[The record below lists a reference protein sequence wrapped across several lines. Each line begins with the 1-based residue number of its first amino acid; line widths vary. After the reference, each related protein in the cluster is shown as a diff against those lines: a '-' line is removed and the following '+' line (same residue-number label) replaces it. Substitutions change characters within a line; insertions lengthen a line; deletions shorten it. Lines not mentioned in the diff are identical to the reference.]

1 MKNSLVKGIAFV
13 VGLFTLVSCDKDFN
27 SMGSDLLDDNHFALE
42 KYEVESLKA
51 YSKATE
57 AVQSNNL
64 PINALGIYK
73 DPYFGTTKAQFVS
86 QVELTTANPTIG
98 YQPIIDSVYLY
109 VPYFSTLKPST
120 EAGERVYEL
129 DSVYGYSETAKF
141 KLHVYE
147 NGYFLR
153 DFDPATDFE
162 SGQKYYSDE
171 KPQIEAFKGNELL
184 NNSTKV
190 AQNEEFVFSNKEIF
204 IYKTDGNG
212 AYVNATGTVLADQND
227 VTLRVIKER
236 KLPGLWLD
244 LKNSFFQQ
252 KILDAA
258 SSGVLFNNNSFKN
271 YFRGLLFEVQ
281 EITPDQGA
289 LAMLDFSTAEFK
301 IIFKAATLAPTTEVP
316 NPPKIRRTLSLQMG
330 YKSTSSKKANSINFI
345 EHARSTAYQT
355 KLTASNEVTG
365 DDRLYLKGGNGS
377 VAFIDVF
384 GADDKIIDENNNLV
398 YGLPDGLGGFIGNG
412 VPDELDDLRIKMKLN
427 KWLVNE
433 ANLIF
438 YVDKDAML
446 APYQNEAERIYVF
459 DATNHKPI
467 LDYYADNSTASN
479 VKKNKSSFGGIV
491 ERETLA
497 DEFNRKRGIK
507 YKVRITEYIR
517 QLIKNENTDY
527 DDNVRLGVAVI
538 EDINTSANAYVNPA
552 NPHPINI
559 GTTNVPFIP
568 VSSVM
573 SPLGTVLYG
582 TNIPAGD
589 VNAAKKLKLEIY
601 FTKPNQ

>member
-27 SMGSDLLDDNHFALE
+27 SMGSDLLDDNHFTLE
-42 KYEVESLKA
+42 KYEVQNLKA
-51 YSKATE
+51 YSKATGP
-57 AVQSNNL
+57 VQSNNL

-98 YQPIIDSVYLY
+98 YQPVIDSVYLY
-109 VPYFSTLKPST
+109 VPYFSTLKSTT

-162 SGQKYYSDE
+162 SGQKYYSNE
-171 KPQIEAFKGNELL
+171 KPQIEAFKGTELL

-212 AYVNATGTVLADQND
+212 AYVDAAGAVLANQND

-258 SSGVLFNNNSFKN
+258 ASGVLFNNNSFKN
-271 YFRGLLFEVQ
+271 YLRGLLFEVQ
-281 EITPDQGA
+281 EITPDQGS

-301 IIFKAATLAPTTEVP
+301 ILYKAATLAPTTEVP
-316 NPPKIRRTLSLQMG
+316 NPPKTRRTLSLQMG
-330 YKSTSSKKANSINFI
+330 FRSTGSKKANSINFI
-345 EHARSTAYQT
+345 EHIRSTTYQT
-355 KLTASNEVTG
+355 KLAASNEVTG

-384 GADDKIIDENNNLV
+384 GPDVKKAVNDVLV
-398 YGLPDGLGGFIGNG
+398 PEPNGNG
-412 VPDELDDLRIKMKLN
+412 IPDELELLRIDLKQN
-427 KWLVNE
+427 NWLVNE
-433 ANLIF
+433 ANLVF
-438 YVDKDAML
+438 YIDK
-446 APYQNEAERIYVF
+446 APMSDLKQIEAERIYIF
-459 DATNHKPI
+459 DATNHKP
-467 LDYYADNSTASN
+467 LVDYYADNSTASN
-479 VKKNKSSFGGIV
+479 VKKNKSSFGGII
-491 ERETLA
+491 ERETVA
-497 DEFNRKRGIK
+497 DANGNKKGIK
-507 YKVRITEYIR
+507 YKVRLTEYIR
-517 QLIKNENTDY
+517 QLIKNVNTDY
-527 DDNVRLGVAVI
+527 GDNVRLGVAVI
-538 EDINTSANAYVNPA
+538 EDINSPSNAYLNPA
-552 NPHPINI
+552 NPITI
-559 GTTNVPFIP
+559 GTTQVPFIP

-582 TNIPAGD
+582 TNMPAGD
-589 VNAAKKLKLEIY
+589 PNVAKKLKLEIY

>member
-27 SMGSDLLDDNHFALE
+27 SMGSDLIDDNHFALE
-42 KYEVESLKA
+42 KYPVQNLTA
-51 YSKATE
+51 YSKATG

-98 YQPIIDSVYLY
+98 YQPVIDSVYLY

-129 DSVYGYSETAKF
+129 DSVYGYAETAKF

-147 NGYFLR
+147 NKYYLR

-162 SGQKYYSDE
+162 SGQKYYSNE
-171 KPQIEAFKGNELL
+171 ISLLNPPNRGTELL

-190 AQNEEFVFSNKEIF
+190 AQNEEFVFSNKEIY

-271 YFRGLLFEVQ
+271 HFRGLLFEVQ

-384 GADDKIIDENNNLV
+384 GADVKKVVNDVLV
-398 YGLPDGLGGFIGNG
+398 SDPNGNG
-412 VPDELDDLRIKMKLN
+412 VPDELDDLRVKMKLN

-582 TNIPAGD
+582 TNMPAGD
-589 VNAAKKLKLEIY
+589 PNVAKKLKLEIY

>member
-27 SMGSDLLDDNHFALE
+27 SMGSDLLDDNHFTLE
-42 KYEVESLKA
+42 KYEVQNLKA
-51 YSKATE
+51 YSKATGP
-57 AVQSNNL
+57 VQSNNL

-98 YQPIIDSVYLY
+98 YQPVIDSVYLY
-109 VPYFSTLKPST
+109 VPYFSTLKSTT

-162 SGQKYYSDE
+162 SGQKYYSNE
-171 KPQIEAFKGNELL
+171 KPQIEAFKGTELL

-212 AYVNATGTVLADQND
+212 AYVDAAGAVLANQND

-258 SSGVLFNNNSFKN
+258 VSGVLFNNNSFKN
-271 YFRGLLFEVQ
+271 YLRGLLFEVQ

-301 IIFKAATLAPTTEVP
+301 ILYKAATLAPTTEVP
-316 NPPKIRRTLSLQMG
+316 NPTKTRRTLTLQMG
-330 YKSTSSKKANSINFI
+330 YKSTGSKKANSINFI
-345 EHARSTAYQT
+345 EHTRSNNYQT

-384 GADDKIIDENNNLV
+384 GPDVKKAVNDVLV
-398 YGLPDGLGGFIGNG
+398 PEPNGNG
-412 VPDELDDLRIKMKLN
+412 IPDELELLRIDLKQN
-427 KWLVNE
+427 NWLVNE
-433 ANLIF
+433 ANLVF
-438 YVDKDAML
+438 YIDK
-446 APYQNEAERIYVF
+446 APMSDSKQIEPERIYIF

-467 LDYYADNSTASN
+467 IDYYADNSTGSN
-479 VKKNKSSFGGIV
+479 VKKNKGSFGGII
-491 ERETLA
+491 ERETVA
-497 DEFNRKRGIK
+497 DANGNKKGIK
-507 YKVRITEYIR
+507 YKVRLTEYIR

-538 EDINTSANAYVNPA
+538 EDINSPSNAYLNPA
-552 NPHPINI
+552 NPITI
-559 GTTNVPFIP
+559 GTIQVPFIP

-573 SPLGTVLYG
+573 SPLGTILYG

-589 VNAAKKLKLEIY
+589 PNVAKKLKFEIY

>member
-1 MKNSLVKGIAFV
+1 MKYSIAKAV
-13 VGLFTLVSCDKDFN
+13 VIVLSFLSFVSCDKDFN
-27 SMGSDLLDDNHFALE
+27 SLGSDLIDDNHFVLE
-42 KYEVESLKA
+42 KYEVENLTA

-73 DPYFGTTKAQFVS
+73 DPYFGTTTAHFVS
-86 QVELTTANPTIG
+86 QVELSTANPTIG
-98 YQPIIDSVYLY
+98 YQPEIDSVYMY
-109 VPYFSTLKPST
+109 VPYFSTYKSVT
-120 EAGERVYEL
+120 DAGERIYEL
-129 DSVYGYSETAKF
+129 DSVYGYAETAKF

-147 NGYFLR
+147 NKYYLR
-153 DFDPATDFE
+153 DFDPATNFE

-171 KPQIEAFKGNELL
+171 ISLLNPPNRGTELL

-190 AQNEEFVFSNKEIF
+190 AQNEEFVFSNKEIY
-204 IYKTDGNG
+204 IYKTNGSGQYLDANG
-212 AYVNATGTVLADQND
+212 AVLTNQTDP
-227 VTLRVIKER
+227 TLRVIKER
-236 KLPGLWLD
+236 KLPGMWLD

-252 KILDAA
+252 KILEGAA
-258 SSGVLFNNNSFKN
+258 SGSLFNNNTFKD
-271 YFRGLLFEVQ
+271 YFRGLLFEV
-281 EITPDQGA
+281 EAISPDQGA

-301 IIFKAATLAPTTEVP
+301 IIYKAAALAPTTEVP
-316 NPPKIRRTLSLQMG
+316 NPAKTRRTLSLQMG
-330 YKSTSSKKANSINFI
+330 YKSTGNKKANSINFI
-345 EHARSTAYQT
+345 EHARSSIYQT

-384 GADDKIIDENNNLV
+384 GPDVKKVVNDVLV
-398 YGLPDGLGGFIGNG
+398 SDPNGNG

-427 KWLVNE
+427 NWLVNE
-433 ANLIF
+433 ANLVF
-438 YVDKDAML
+438 FVDKDAMS
-446 APYQNEAERIYVF
+446 ASYQNEAERIYVF

-479 VKKNKSSFGGIV
+479 VKKNKSSFGGII
-491 ERETLA
+491 ERETVA
-497 DEFNRKRGIK
+497 DGNGNKKGIK

-538 EDINTSANAYVNPA
+538 EDINTPANAYVNPA
-552 NPHPINI
+552 NPNPITI

-582 TNIPAGD
+582 TNMPAGD
-589 VNAAKKLKLEIY
+589 PNVAKKLKLEIY

>member
-27 SMGSDLLDDNHFALE
+27 SMGSDLLDDNHFTLE
-42 KYEVESLKA
+42 KYEVQNLKA
-51 YSKATE
+51 YSKATGP
-57 AVQSNNL
+57 VQSNNL

-98 YQPIIDSVYLY
+98 YQPVIDSVYLY
-109 VPYFSTLKPST
+109 VPYFSTLKSTT

-162 SGQKYYSDE
+162 SGQKYYSNE
-171 KPQIEAFKGNELL
+171 KPQIEAFKGTELL

-212 AYVNATGTVLADQND
+212 AYVDAAGAVLANQND

-258 SSGVLFNNNSFKN
+258 ASGVLFNNNSFKN
-271 YFRGLLFEVQ
+271 YLRGLLFEVQ

-301 IIFKAATLAPTTEVP
+301 ILYKAATLAPTTEVP
-316 NPPKIRRTLSLQMG
+316 NPTKTRRTLTLQMG
-330 YKSTSSKKANSINFI
+330 YKSTGSKKANSINFI
-345 EHARSTAYQT
+345 EHTRSTNYQT

-384 GADDKIIDENNNLV
+384 GPDVKKAVNDVLV
-398 YGLPDGLGGFIGNG
+398 PEPNGNG
-412 VPDELDDLRIKMKLN
+412 IPDELELLRIDLKQN
-427 KWLVNE
+427 NWLVNE
-433 ANLIF
+433 ANLVF
-438 YVDKDAML
+438 YIDK
-446 APYQNEAERIYVF
+446 APMSDSKQIEPERIYIF

-467 LDYYADNSTASN
+467 IDYYADNSTGSN
-479 VKKNKSSFGGIV
+479 VKKNKGSFGGII
-491 ERETLA
+491 ERETVA
-497 DEFNRKRGIK
+497 DANGNKKGIK
-507 YKVRITEYIR
+507 YKVRLTEYIR

-538 EDINTSANAYVNPA
+538 EDINSPSNAYLNPA
-552 NPHPINI
+552 NPITI
-559 GTTNVPFIP
+559 ETIQVPFIP

-573 SPLGTVLYG
+573 TPLGTVLYG

-589 VNAAKKLKLEIY
+589 PNVAKKLKFEIY
-601 FTKPNQ
+601 FTKPNE

>member
-1 MKNSLVKGIAFV
+1 MKYSIVKAV
-13 VGLFTLVSCDKDFN
+13 VIVLSFLSLVSCDKDFN
-27 SMGSDLLDDNHFALE
+27 SLGSDLIDGNHFVLE
-42 KYEVESLKA
+42 RYPVQNLTA
-51 YSKATE
+51 YSKATGP
-57 AVQSNNL
+57 VQSNNL

-73 DPYFGTTKAQFVS
+73 DPYFGTAKAHFVS
-86 QVELTTANPTIG
+86 QVELSTPNPTIG
-98 YQPIIDSVYLY
+98 YQPVIDSVYMY
-109 VPYFSTLKPST
+109 VPYYSTYKSVT
-120 EAGERVYEL
+120 DAGERIYEL
-129 DSVYGYSETAKF
+129 DSVYGNSETAKF

-147 NGYFLR
+147 NGYYLR
-153 DFDPATDFE
+153 DYDPAENFE
-162 SGQKYYSDE
+162 SAQKYYSND
-171 KPQIEAFKGNELL
+171 KSLVDPYKGTELL

-190 AQNEEFVFSNKEIF
+190 AQNEEFIFSNKEIY

-227 VTLRVIKER
+227 LTLRVIKER
-236 KLPGLWLD
+236 KLPGMWLD

-258 SSGVLFNNNSFKN
+258 ASGNLYNNSSFKN

-330 YKSTSSKKANSINFI
+330 FKSTSNKKANSINFI
-345 EHARSTAYQT
+345 EHTRTAAYNSS
-355 KLTASNEVTG
+355 LTSSDIVNG
-365 DDRLYLKGGNGS
+365 DSKIYLKGGNGS

-384 GADDKIIDENNNLV
+384 GPDVKKVVDDVLV
-398 YGLPDGLGGFIGNG
+398 SDPIGNG
-412 VPDELDDLRIKMKLN
+412 VPDELDELRINMKLN
-427 KWLVNE
+427 QWLINE

-438 YVDKDAML
+438 YVDKDAMSD
-446 APYQNEAERIYVF
+446 PKQIEAERIYIF
-459 DATNHKPI
+459 DATNHEPI
-467 LDYYADNSTASN
+467 LDYYADNSSGSN
-479 VKKNKSSFGGIV
+479 FKKNKSSFGGII
-491 ERETLA
+491 ERETVTDA
-497 DEFNRKRGIK
+497 NGNKKGIK
-507 YKVRITEYIR
+507 YKVRLTEYIR
-517 QLIKNENTDY
+517 QLIKNKNTDY

-538 EDINTSANAYVNPA
+538 EDINSPANATINPA
-552 NPHPINI
+552 NPITI
-559 GTTNVPFIP
+559 GTSNVSFIP

-573 SPLGTVLYG
+573 SPLGTVLHG

-589 VNAAKKLKLEIY
+589 PNVAKKLKLEIF

>member
-1 MKNSLVKGIAFV
+1 
-13 VGLFTLVSCDKDFN
+13 VSCDKDFN
-27 SMGSDLLDDNHFALE
+27 SLGSDLIDGNHFVLE
-42 KYEVESLKA
+42 RYPVQNLTA
-51 YSKATE
+51 YSKATGP
-57 AVQSNNL
+57 VQTNNL

-73 DPYFGTTKAQFVS
+73 DPYFGTTKAHFVS
-86 QVELTTANPTIG
+86 QVELSSPNPTIG
-98 YQPIIDSVYLY
+98 YQPVIDSVYMY
-109 VPYFSTLKPST
+109 VPYYSTYKSVT
-120 EAGERVYEL
+120 DAGERIYEL
-129 DSVYGYSETAKF
+129 DSVYGNSETAKF

-147 NGYFLR
+147 NGYYLR
-153 DFDPATDFE
+153 DYDPAENFE
-162 SGQKYYSDE
+162 SAQKYYSND
-171 KPQIEAFKGNELL
+171 KSLADPYKGTELL

-190 AQNEEFVFSNKEIF
+190 AQNEEFIFSNKEIY

-227 VTLRVIKER
+227 LTLRVIKER
-236 KLPGLWLD
+236 KLPGMWLD

-258 SSGVLFNNNSFKN
+258 ASGNLYNNSSFKN

-330 YKSTSSKKANSINFI
+330 FKSTSNKKANSINFI
-345 EHARSTAYQT
+345 EHTRTAAYNSS
-355 KLTASNEVTG
+355 LTSSDIVNG
-365 DDRLYLKGGNGS
+365 DSKIYLKGGNGS

-384 GADDKIIDENNNLV
+384 GPDVKKVVDDVLV
-398 YGLPDGLGGFIGNG
+398 SDPIGNG
-412 VPDELDDLRIKMKLN
+412 VPDELDELRINMKLN
-427 KWLVNE
+427 QWLINE

-438 YVDKDAML
+438 YVDKDAMSD
-446 APYQNEAERIYVF
+446 PKQIEAERIYIF
-459 DATNHKPI
+459 DATNHEPI
-467 LDYYADNSTASN
+467 LDYYADNSSGSN
-479 VKKNKSSFGGIV
+479 FKKNKSSFGGII
-491 ERETLA
+491 ERETVTDA
-497 DEFNRKRGIK
+497 NGNKKGIK
-507 YKVRITEYIR
+507 YKVRLTEYIR
-517 QLIKNENTDY
+517 QLIKNKNTDY

-538 EDINTSANAYVNPA
+538 EDINSPANATINPA
-552 NPHPINI
+552 NPITI
-559 GTTNVPFIP
+559 GTSNVPFIP

-573 SPLGTVLYG
+573 SPLGTVLHG

-589 VNAAKKLKLEIY
+589 PNVAKKLKLEIF

>member
-1 MKNSLVKGIAFV
+1 MKYSIVKAV
-13 VGLFTLVSCDKDFN
+13 VIVLSFLSFVSCDKDFN
-27 SMGSDLLDDNHFALE
+27 SLGSDLIDGNHFVLE
-42 KYEVESLKA
+42 RYPVQNLTA
-51 YSKATE
+51 YSKATGP
-57 AVQSNNL
+57 VQTNNL

-73 DPYFGTTKAQFVS
+73 DPYFGTAKAHFVS
-86 QVELTTANPTIG
+86 QVELSTPNPTIG
-98 YQPIIDSVYLY
+98 YQPVIDSVYMY
-109 VPYFSTLKPST
+109 VPYYSTYKSVT
-120 EAGERVYEL
+120 DAGERIYEL
-129 DSVYGYSETAKF
+129 DSVYGNSETAKF

-147 NGYFLR
+147 NGYYLR
-153 DFDPATDFE
+153 DYDPAENFE
-162 SGQKYYSDE
+162 SAQKYYSND
-171 KPQIEAFKGNELL
+171 KSLVDPYKGTELL

-190 AQNEEFVFSNKEIF
+190 AQNEEFIFSNKEIY

-227 VTLRVIKER
+227 LTLRVIKER
-236 KLPGLWLD
+236 KLPGMWLD

-258 SSGVLFNNNSFKN
+258 ASGNLYNNSSFKN

-330 YKSTSSKKANSINFI
+330 FKSTSNKKANSINFI
-345 EHARSTAYQT
+345 EHTRTAAYNSS
-355 KLTASNEVTG
+355 LTSSDIVNG
-365 DDRLYLKGGNGS
+365 DSKIYLKGGNGS

-384 GADDKIIDENNNLV
+384 GPDVKKVVDDVLV
-398 YGLPDGLGGFIGNG
+398 SDPIGNG
-412 VPDELDDLRIKMKLN
+412 VPDELDELRINMKLN
-427 KWLVNE
+427 QWLINE

-438 YVDKDAML
+438 YVDKDAMSD
-446 APYQNEAERIYVF
+446 PKQIEAERIYIF
-459 DATNHKPI
+459 DATNHEPI
-467 LDYYADNSTASN
+467 LDYYADNSSGSN
-479 VKKNKSSFGGIV
+479 FKKNKSSFGGII
-491 ERETLA
+491 ERETVTDA
-497 DEFNRKRGIK
+497 NGNKKGIK
-507 YKVRITEYIR
+507 YKVRLTEYIR
-517 QLIKNENTDY
+517 QLIKNKNTDY

-538 EDINTSANAYVNPA
+538 EDINSPANATINPA
-552 NPHPINI
+552 NPITI
-559 GTTNVPFIP
+559 GTSNVSFIP

-573 SPLGTVLYG
+573 SPLGTVLHG

-589 VNAAKKLKLEIY
+589 PNVAKKLKLEIF

>member
-1 MKNSLVKGIAFV
+1 MKYSIAKAV
-13 VGLFTLVSCDKDFN
+13 VIVLSFLSFVSCDKDFN
-27 SMGSDLLDDNHFALE
+27 SLGSDLIDGNHFVLE
-42 KYEVESLKA
+42 KYPVQNLTA
-51 YSKATE
+51 YSKATGP
-57 AVQSNNL
+57 VQSNNL

-98 YQPIIDSVYLY
+98 YQPEIDSVYLY
-109 VPYFSTLKPST
+109 VPYFSTYKSAT
-120 EAGERVYEL
+120 DAGERIYEL
-129 DSVYGYSETAKF
+129 DSVYGYAETAKF

-147 NGYFLR
+147 NKYYLR
-153 DFDPATDFE
+153 DFDPATNFE

-171 KPQIEAFKGNELL
+171 ISLLNPPNRGTELL

-190 AQNEEFVFSNKEIF
+190 AQNEEFVFSNKEIY
-204 IYKTDGNG
+204 IYKTNG
-212 AYVNATGTVLADQND
+212 SGQYVDAAGVVLTNQTDP
-227 VTLRVIKER
+227 TLRVIKER
-236 KLPGLWLD
+236 KLPGMWLD

-252 KILDAA
+252 KILEGAA
-258 SSGVLFNNNSFKN
+258 SGALFNNNTFKE
-271 YFRGLLFEVQ
+271 YFRGLLFEV
-281 EITPDQGA
+281 EAISPDQGA

-316 NPPKIRRTLSLQMG
+316 NPAKIRRTLSLQMG
-330 YKSTSSKKANSINFI
+330 YKSTSNKKANSINFI
-345 EHARSTAYQT
+345 EHTRSNAYET
-355 KLTASNEVTG
+355 KLNASNEVTG

-384 GADDKIIDENNNLV
+384 GPDVKKVENDVLV
-398 YGLPDGLGGFIGNG
+398 SDPNGNG
-412 VPDELDDLRIKMKLN
+412 VPDELDELRINLKLN
-427 KWLVNE
+427 NWLVNE

-438 YVDKDAML
+438 YVDKDAMS
-446 APYQNEAERIYVF
+446 ASYQNEAERIYVF

-467 LDYYADNSTASN
+467 LDYYADNSTGSN

-538 EDINTSANAYVNPA
+538 EDINTPANAYVNPA
-552 NPHPINI
+552 NPITI

-582 TNIPAGD
+582 TNMPAGD
-589 VNAAKKLKLEIY
+589 PNVAKKLKLEIY
-601 FTKPNQ
+601 FTKPNK

>member
-27 SMGSDLLDDNHFALE
+27 SMGSDLLDDNHFTLE
-42 KYEVESLKA
+42 KYEVQNLKA
-51 YSKATE
+51 YSKATGP
-57 AVQSNNL
+57 VQSNNL

-98 YQPIIDSVYLY
+98 YQPVIDSVYLY
-109 VPYFSTLKPST
+109 VPYFSTLKSTT

-162 SGQKYYSDE
+162 SGQKYYSNE
-171 KPQIEAFKGNELL
+171 KPQIEAFNGTELL

-212 AYVNATGTVLADQND
+212 AYVDAAGAVLANQND

-258 SSGVLFNNNSFKN
+258 VSGVLFNNNSFKN
-271 YFRGLLFEVQ
+271 YLRGLLFEVQ

-301 IIFKAATLAPTTEVP
+301 ILYKAATLAPTTEVP
-316 NPPKIRRTLSLQMG
+316 NPTKTRRTLTLQMG
-330 YKSTSSKKANSINFI
+330 YKSTGSKKANSINFI
-345 EHARSTAYQT
+345 EHTRSNNYQT

-384 GADDKIIDENNNLV
+384 GPDVKKAVNDVLV
-398 YGLPDGLGGFIGNG
+398 PEPNGNG
-412 VPDELDDLRIKMKLN
+412 IPDELELLRIDLKQN
-427 KWLVNE
+427 NWLVNE
-433 ANLIF
+433 ANLVF
-438 YVDKDAML
+438 YIDK
-446 APYQNEAERIYVF
+446 APMSDSKQIEPERIYIF

-467 LDYYADNSTASN
+467 IDYYADNSTGSN
-479 VKKNKSSFGGIV
+479 VKKNKGSFGGII
-491 ERETLA
+491 ERETVA
-497 DEFNRKRGIK
+497 DANGNKKGIK
-507 YKVRITEYIR
+507 YKVRLTEYIR

-538 EDINTSANAYVNPA
+538 EDINSPSNAYLNPA
-552 NPHPINI
+552 NPITI
-559 GTTNVPFIP
+559 GTIQVPFIP

-573 SPLGTVLYG
+573 SPLGTILYG

-589 VNAAKKLKLEIY
+589 PNVAKKLKFEIY

>member
-1 MKNSLVKGIAFV
+1 MKNSIVKAV
-13 VGLFTLVSCDKDFN
+13 VIVLSFLSFVSCDKDFN
-27 SMGSDLLDDNHFALE
+27 SLGSDLIDGNHFDLE
-42 KYEVESLKA
+42 RYEVENLTA
-51 YSKATE
+51 YSKATGP
-57 AVQSNNL
+57 VQSNNL

-73 DPYFGTTKAQFVS
+73 DPYFGTTKAHFVS
-86 QVELTTANPTIG
+86 QVELSTANPTIG
-98 YQPIIDSVYLY
+98 YQPVIDSVYLY
-109 VPYFSTLKPST
+109 VPYFSTYKST
-120 EAGERVYEL
+120 TDAGERIYEL
-129 DSVYGYSETAKF
+129 DSIYGYSETAKF

-147 NGYFLR
+147 NGYYLR
-153 DFDPATDFE
+153 DYDPADNFE
-162 SGQKYYSDE
+162 SGQKYYSNE
-171 KPQIEAFKGNELL
+171 KPLVDAFKGTELL

-190 AQNEEFVFSNKEIF
+190 AQNEEFIFSNKELY

-212 AYVNATGTVLADQND
+212 AYIDANGAVLANQTDAS
-227 VTLRVIKER
+227 LRVIKER
-236 KLPGLWLD
+236 KLPGMWLD
-244 LKNSFFQQ
+244 LKNSYFQQ

-258 SSGVLFNNNSFKN
+258 ASGALFNNNSFKN

-301 IIFKAATLAPTTEVP
+301 IIYKAATLAPTTEVP
-316 NPPKIRRTLSLQMG
+316 NPAKTRRVLSLQMG

-345 EHARSTAYQT
+345 EHTRSNAYQT

-384 GADDKIIDENNNLV
+384 GPDVKKAVNDVLV
-398 YGLPDGLGGFIGNG
+398 SEPNGNG
-412 VPDELDDLRIKMKLN
+412 IPDELEQLRIDLKLN
-427 KWLVNE
+427 NWLVNE
-433 ANLIF
+433 ANLVF
-438 YVDKDAML
+438 YVDKDAMS
-446 APYQNEAERIYVF
+446 ASYQNEAERIYVF

-467 LDYYADNSTASN
+467 LDYYADNSNGSN
-479 VKKNKSSFGGIV
+479 VKKNKGSFGGIL

-497 DEFNRKRGIK
+497 DEFGKKRGIK
-507 YKVRITEYIR
+507 YKIRLTEYIR

-538 EDINTSANAYVNPA
+538 EDINTPSNAYLNPA
-552 NPHPINI
+552 NPITI
-559 GTTNVPFIP
+559 GTTQIPFIP

-589 VNAAKKLKLEIY
+589 ANIAKKLKLEIY

>member
-13 VGLFTLVSCDKDFN
+13 VGLFMLVSCDKDFN
-27 SMGSDLLDDNHFALE
+27 SMGSDLLDDNHFTLE
-42 KYEVESLKA
+42 KYEVQNLKA
-51 YSKATE
+51 YSKATGP
-57 AVQSNNL
+57 VQSNNL

-98 YQPIIDSVYLY
+98 YQPVIDSVYLY
-109 VPYFSTLKPST
+109 VPYFSTLKSTT

-162 SGQKYYSDE
+162 SGQKYYSNE
-171 KPQIEAFKGNELL
+171 KPQIEAFKGTELL

-212 AYVNATGTVLADQND
+212 AYVDAAGAVLANQND

-258 SSGVLFNNNSFKN
+258 ASGVLFNNNSFKN
-271 YFRGLLFEVQ
+271 YLRGLLFEVQ
-281 EITPDQGA
+281 EITPDQGS

-301 IIFKAATLAPTTEVP
+301 ILYKAATLAPTTEVP
-316 NPPKIRRTLSLQMG
+316 NPTKTRRTLTLQMG
-330 YKSTSSKKANSINFI
+330 YKSTGSKKANSINFI
-345 EHARSTAYQT
+345 EHTRSNNYQT

-384 GADDKIIDENNNLV
+384 GPDVKKAVNDVLV
-398 YGLPDGLGGFIGNG
+398 PEPNGNG
-412 VPDELDDLRIKMKLN
+412 IPDELELLRIDLKQN
-427 KWLVNE
+427 NWLVNE
-433 ANLIF
+433 ANLVF
-438 YVDKDAML
+438 YIDK
-446 APYQNEAERIYVF
+446 APMSDSKQIEPERIYIF

-467 LDYYADNSTASN
+467 IDYYADNSTASN
-479 VKKNKSSFGGIV
+479 VKKNKSSFGGII
-491 ERETLA
+491 ERETVA
-497 DEFNRKRGIK
+497 DANGNKKGIK
-507 YKVRITEYIR
+507 YKVRLTEYIR

-538 EDINTSANAYVNPA
+538 EDINSPSNAYLNPA
-552 NPHPINI
+552 NPITI
-559 GTTNVPFIP
+559 GTIQVPFIP

-573 SPLGTVLYG
+573 SPLGTILYG

-589 VNAAKKLKLEIY
+589 PNVAKKLKFEIY

>member
-1 MKNSLVKGIAFV
+1 MKYSIAKAV
-13 VGLFTLVSCDKDFN
+13 VIVLSFLSFVSCDKDFN
-27 SMGSDLLDDNHFALE
+27 SLGSDLIDGNHFVLE
-42 KYEVESLKA
+42 RYPVQNLTA
-51 YSKATE
+51 YSKATGP
-57 AVQSNNL
+57 VQSNNL

-73 DPYFGTTKAQFVS
+73 DPYFGTTKAHFVS
-86 QVELTTANPTIG
+86 QVELSSPNPTIG
-98 YQPIIDSVYLY
+98 YQPEIDSVYLY
-109 VPYFSTLKPST
+109 VPYFSTYKSVT
-120 EAGERVYEL
+120 DAGERIYEL
-129 DSVYGYSETAKF
+129 DSVYGNSETAKF

-147 NGYFLR
+147 NGYYLR
-153 DFDPATDFE
+153 DYDPAENFE
-162 SGQKYYSDE
+162 SAQKYYSND
-171 KPQIEAFKGNELL
+171 KSLVDPYKGTELL

-190 AQNEEFVFSNKEIF
+190 AQNEEFIFSNKEIY

-227 VTLRVIKER
+227 LTLRVIKER
-236 KLPGLWLD
+236 KLPGMWLD

-258 SSGVLFNNNSFKN
+258 ASGNLYNNSSFKN

-330 YKSTSSKKANSINFI
+330 FKSTSNKKANSINFI
-345 EHARSTAYQT
+345 EHTRTAAYNSS
-355 KLTASNEVTG
+355 LTSSDIVNG
-365 DDRLYLKGGNGS
+365 DSKIYLKGGNGS

-384 GADDKIIDENNNLV
+384 GPDVKKVVDDVLV
-398 YGLPDGLGGFIGNG
+398 SDPIGNG
-412 VPDELDDLRIKMKLN
+412 VPDELDELRINMKLN
-427 KWLVNE
+427 QWLINE

-438 YVDKDAML
+438 YVDKDAMSD
-446 APYQNEAERIYVF
+446 PKQIEAERIYIF
-459 DATNHKPI
+459 DATNHEPI
-467 LDYYADNSTASN
+467 LDYYADNSSGSN
-479 VKKNKSSFGGIV
+479 FKKNKILFGGII
-491 ERETLA
+491 ERETVA
-497 DEFNRKRGIK
+497 DANGNKKGIK
-507 YKVRITEYIR
+507 YKVRLTEYIR
-517 QLIKNENTDY
+517 QLIKNKNTDY

-538 EDINTSANAYVNPA
+538 EDINSPANATINPA
-552 NPHPINI
+552 NPITI
-559 GTTNVPFIP
+559 GTSNVPFIP

-573 SPLGTVLYG
+573 SPLGTVLHG

-589 VNAAKKLKLEIY
+589 PNVAKKLKLEIF

>member
-13 VGLFTLVSCDKDFN
+13 VGLFMLVSCDKDFN
-27 SMGSDLLDDNHFALE
+27 SMGSDLLDDNHFTLE
-42 KYEVESLKA
+42 KYEVQNLKA
-51 YSKATE
+51 YSKATGP
-57 AVQSNNL
+57 VQSNNL

-98 YQPIIDSVYLY
+98 YQPVIDSVYLY
-109 VPYFSTLKPST
+109 VPYFSTLKSTT

-162 SGQKYYSDE
+162 SGQKYYSNE
-171 KPQIEAFKGNELL
+171 KPQIEAFKGTELL

-212 AYVNATGTVLADQND
+212 AYVDAAGAVLANQND

-258 SSGVLFNNNSFKN
+258 ASGVLFNNNSFKN
-271 YFRGLLFEVQ
+271 YLRGLLFEVQ
-281 EITPDQGA
+281 EITPDQGS

-301 IIFKAATLAPTTEVP
+301 ILYKAATLAPTTEVP
-316 NPPKIRRTLSLQMG
+316 NPTKTRRTLTLQMG
-330 YKSTSSKKANSINFI
+330 YKSTGSKKANSINFI
-345 EHARSTAYQT
+345 EHTRSNNYQT

-384 GADDKIIDENNNLV
+384 GPDVKKAVNDVLV
-398 YGLPDGLGGFIGNG
+398 PEPNGNG
-412 VPDELDDLRIKMKLN
+412 IPDELELLRIDLKQN
-427 KWLVNE
+427 NWLVNE
-433 ANLIF
+433 ANLVF
-438 YVDKDAML
+438 YIDK
-446 APYQNEAERIYVF
+446 APMSDSKQIEPERIYIF

-467 LDYYADNSTASN
+467 IDYYADNSTGSN
-479 VKKNKSSFGGIV
+479 VKKNKGSFGGII
-491 ERETLA
+491 ERETVA
-497 DEFNRKRGIK
+497 DANGNKKGIK
-507 YKVRITEYIR
+507 YKVRLTEYIR

-538 EDINTSANAYVNPA
+538 EDINSPSNAYLNPA
-552 NPHPINI
+552 NPITI
-559 GTTNVPFIP
+559 GTIQVPFIP

-573 SPLGTVLYG
+573 SPLGTILYG

-589 VNAAKKLKLEIY
+589 PNVAKKLKFEIY

>member
-27 SMGSDLLDDNHFALE
+27 SMGSDLLDDNHFTLE
-42 KYEVESLKA
+42 KYEVQNLKA
-51 YSKATE
+51 YSKATGP
-57 AVQSNNL
+57 VQSNNL

-98 YQPIIDSVYLY
+98 YQPVIDSVYLY
-109 VPYFSTLKPST
+109 VPYFSTLKSTT

-162 SGQKYYSDE
+162 SGQKYYSNE
-171 KPQIEAFKGNELL
+171 KPQIEAFKGTELL

-212 AYVNATGTVLADQND
+212 AYVDAAGAVLANQND

-258 SSGVLFNNNSFKN
+258 VSGVLFNNNSFKN
-271 YFRGLLFEVQ
+271 YLRGLLFEVQ

-289 LAMLDFSTAEFK
+289 LAILDFSTAEFK
-301 IIFKAATLAPTTEVP
+301 ILYKAATLAPTTEVP
-316 NPPKIRRTLSLQMG
+316 NPTKTRRTLTLQMG
-330 YKSTSSKKANSINFI
+330 YKSTGSKKANSINFI
-345 EHARSTAYQT
+345 EHTRSNNYQT

-384 GADDKIIDENNNLV
+384 GPDVKKAVNDVLV
-398 YGLPDGLGGFIGNG
+398 PEPNGNG
-412 VPDELDDLRIKMKLN
+412 IPDELELLRIDLKQN
-427 KWLVNE
+427 NWLVNE
-433 ANLIF
+433 ANLVF
-438 YVDKDAML
+438 YIDK
-446 APYQNEAERIYVF
+446 APMSDSKQIEPERIYIF

-467 LDYYADNSTASN
+467 IDYYADNSTGSN
-479 VKKNKSSFGGIV
+479 VKKNKGSFGGII
-491 ERETLA
+491 ERETVA
-497 DEFNRKRGIK
+497 DANGNKKGIK
-507 YKVRITEYIR
+507 YKVRLTEYIR

-538 EDINTSANAYVNPA
+538 EDINSPSNAYLNPA
-552 NPHPINI
+552 NPITI
-559 GTTNVPFIP
+559 GTIQVPFIP

-573 SPLGTVLYG
+573 SPLGTILYG

-589 VNAAKKLKLEIY
+589 PNVAKKLKFEIY